1 MTKVK
6 NESARHCV
14 DRISRLE
21 RRFYQ
26 IVHSGKP
33 THKAEASAIEW
44 ALPILKQYVADTFGF
59 IPPSRYPL
67 YKHEK
72 DETKAYLWQR
82 DGPMCYLCDGKM
94 VLEATTID
102 HVIPL
107 SKGGRDDFT
116 NYRLVHPLCNI
127 QKGNL
132 LLADFLAAKLKAQL
146 A

>member
-1 MTKVK
+1 MTKDK
-6 NESARHCV
+6 NESARHSV

-33 THKAEASAIEW
+33 THKAEASALEW
-44 ALPILKQYVADTFGF
+44 AIPILKEYVAGAYGYL
-59 IPPSRYPL
+59 PPSRYPL

-72 DETKAYLWQR
+72 EETKAYLWQR
-82 DGPMCYLCDGKM
+82 DGPMCYLCNGKM
-94 VLEATTID
+94 ILTATTID

-116 NYRLVHPLCNI
+116 NYRLVHPTCNI

-132 LLADFLAAKLKAQL
+132 LLDDFLKAKEKAQS